1 MTIVIFDILDMLDL
15 LLLSRPRTDF
25 SSNYYESRARTDR
38 RSIISQIR
46 FPSHGFGQTVDRS
59 VRAARATGPVARRF
73 LTGPARSSVHFDI
86 PLRGP
91 GGEPVDLLRTLTS
104 HGLASLPP
112 LEIDEERVTLTHTL
126 AVPRGRPRTI
136 RVSPGAR
143 GRARVDVLGR
153 SPGRGTLEALLA
165 GVHHV
170 LHMDEDLSVFYELTA
185 ADPDLSWVARGA
197 GRMIRSPSVF
207 EEVVRIVC
215 TTNCSWAATTRM
227 LTTLVQGL
235 GERTSEAPSDSW
247 RGRAFPNPEAM
258 AAVGER
264 FYREEMR
271 AGYRGPYLLSL
282 ARSVA
287 EGTLD
292 LEALGHAGREELSDD
307 EMEARLLALPGVGPY
322 AAAHIMLLLGRYS
335 RLILDSWTRPKYAR
349 LRASRRQ
356 VSDASIVRRF
366 RRYGEYSG
374 LAFWCYLTR
383 DWVND

>member
-1 MTIVIFDILDMLDL
+1 MD
-15 LLLSRPRTDF
+15 
-25 SSNYYESRARTDR
+25 
-38 RSIISQIR
+38 
-46 FPSHGFGQTVDRS
+46 S
-59 VRAARATGPVARRF
+59 VKR
-73 LTGPARSSVHFDI
+73 FDI

-91 GGEPVDLLRTLTS
+91 GGEPVDLLRTMTS

-112 LEIDEERVTLTHTL
+112 LEIDEERVTLSTTL

-143 GRARVDVLGR
+143 GRARLEVLGR
-153 SPGRGTLEALLA
+153 SPGRGTLEAVLA
-165 GVHHV
+165 GVRHV
-170 LHMDEDLSVFYELTA
+170 LHMDEDLSGFYELTA

-197 GRMIRSPSVF
+197 GRMIRSPTVF

-235 GERTSEAPSDSW
+235 GERSSEAPIDGW
-247 RGRAFPNPEAM
+247 RGRAFPTPEAM

-287 EGTLD
+287 GGRLD
-292 LEALGHAGREELSDD
+292 LETLARAGREELSDD

-322 AAAHIMLLLGRYS
+322 AAAHVMLLLGRYS
-335 RLILDSWTRPKYAR
+335 RLILDSWTRPTYAR
-349 LRASRRQ
+349 LRASRRP

-383 DWVND
+383 DWVDD